1 METGLS
7 NQGRMQEESI
17 MNKTTKNYNEID
29 LSRKLAVDTEE
40 LQQILSL
47 GRKSAVEV
55 GKAANAQIM
64 VGKRIIW
71 NLQRVQEYLYNVAA

>member
-1 METGLS
+1 
-7 NQGRMQEESI
+7 

>member
-1 METGLS
+1 
-7 NQGRMQEESI
+7 
-17 MNKTTKNYNEID
+17 MNKTTKTYNEID
-29 LSRKLAVDTEE
+29 LTRKLAVDTEE

-55 GKAANAQIM
+55 GKAANAQVM

-71 NLQRVQEYLYNVAA
+71 NLQRVQEYLYNIAA

>member
-1 METGLS
+1 
-7 NQGRMQEESI
+7 MQEESI

>member
-1 METGLS
+1 
-7 NQGRMQEESI
+7 

-29 LSRKLAVDTEE
+29 LTRKLAVDTEE

-55 GKAANAQIM
+55 GKAANAQIT

>member
-1 METGLS
+1 
-7 NQGRMQEESI
+7 
-17 MNKTTKNYNEID
+17 MNKTTKTYNEID
-29 LSRKLAVDTEE
+29 LTRKLAVDTEE

-71 NLQRVQEYLYNVAA
+71 SLQRVQEYLYNVAA

>member
-1 METGLS
+1 MNIGGST
-7 NQGRMQEESI
+7 

-29 LSRKLAVDTEE
+29 LTRKLAVDTEE

-55 GKAANAQIM
+55 GKAANAQIT